1 MTESENS
8 ARIGLIKA
16 VLFSLC
22 LIPALRMLWL
32 AQHDQTPDT
41 IEWLQQSSGSWT
53 FNLLLLTL
61 CISPLRAI
69 TGQHWLMRLRR
80 MLGLLTFFYAS
91 LHFACFIGLD
101 NGFDPVAI
109 SQAIVKRPFVVVGFA
124 AFAIMA
130 LLAATSSHA
139 AVRWLGGRN
148 WQELHRSIYLIAI
161 LASGHVLWQSKT
173 SELPVAL
180 TYVILVAILLYWRIR
195 ERKRKATPP
204 MPSSKVQ
211 PLRFHKK
218 KPD

>member
-8 ARIGLIKA
+8 ARIGLIKTA
-16 VLFSLC
+16 LFALC

-32 AQHDQTPDT
+32 LQHDQTPDT

-80 MLGLLTFFYAS
+80 MLGLLTFFY
-91 LHFACFIGLD
+91 
-101 NGFDPVAI
+101 GFEPVTI

-139 AVRWLGGRN
+139 AVRWLGGRK

-161 LASGHVLWQSKT
+161 LASGHVLWQSKAA
-173 SELPVAL
+173 ELPVAL
-180 TYVILVAILLYWRIR
+180 TYAILVAILLYWRIR

-204 MPSSKVQ
+204 VPSSKVQ

>member
-8 ARIGLIKA
+8 SRIALIKA
-16 VLFSLC
+16 VLFALC
-22 LIPALRMLWL
+22 LLPAIRMLWL
-32 AQHDQTPDT
+32 TQLDQTLDT
-41 IEWLQQSSGSWT
+41 IEWLQQSTGAWT

-61 CISPLRAI
+61 CISPLRTI
-69 TGQHWLMRLRR
+69 TGQHWLLRMRR
-80 MLGLLTFFYAS
+80 MLGLFTFFYAS
-91 LHFACFIGLD
+91 LHFACFAALD
-101 NGFDPVAI
+101 NRLDPLAI

-130 LLAATSSHA
+130 LLAATSSHL
-139 AVRWLGGRN
+139 AVRWLGGRK
-148 WQELHRSIYLIAI
+148 WQELHRNIYLIAI
-161 LASGHVLWQSKT
+161 LASGHVLWQSKAA
-173 SELPVAL
+173 ELPVAL
-180 TYVILVAILLYWRIR
+180 TYAVLVAILLYWRIR

>member
-16 VLFSLC
+16 VVFSLC

-69 TGQHWLMRLRR
+69 TGQHWLIRLRR

-91 LHFACFIGLD
+91 LHFACFVGLD
-101 NGFDPVAI
+101 NGLDPVTI

-139 AVRWLGGRN
+139 AVRWLGGRK

-161 LASGHVLWQSKT
+161 LASGHVLWQSKAA
-173 SELPVAL
+173 ELPVAL
-180 TYVILVAILLYWRIR
+180 TYAILVAILLYWRIR